1 MAAPTAPPAPAATS
15 GPSSGGSAG
24 AISEAASAH
33 GQTARVPCPQCGEK
47 VRGGLVRCW
56 NCGAFMRPDVAARYA
71 QMDQSAR
78 EEVPFQPLEE
88 IDAPADARRPAAPAP
103 RRTWAA
109 AGDGEGDFELSGD
122 FSAAPAAAAGEYTM
136 DEFQM
141 EGGLAG
147 KFTAGQAPAGQPP
160 AGQAPAGQAPAAK
173 AAPARP
179 SAEAPPAAEPP
190 AAPPPET
197 AAEPTDGADETPART
212 PPPEGP
218 DGDVSHSEATA
229 GDALLNI
236 ALEDQRARKSG
247 LRITGS
253 AILLHCPAGH
263 PVKVKRKFAGK
274 VGRCPHPGCGLRFVV
289 PEVAPGPTGDAPG
302 DASDIAGDAA
312 AGPAAAPDPLAVGPF
327 TRWIDD
333 VRVHTV
339 APDKVK
345 RKAESQAKTFTP
357 ADLALSP
364 EALLVLILKGK
375 AGPFGIGGEKPA
387 AVRAKARTHLGAA
400 APDLEN
406 LPLEH
411 VALSGE
417 NLGEL
422 TVEYPPLVEAEST
435 FGDCAVFGAG
445 RVVVR
450 VPPSGGEQEG
460 EVQFLS
466 MTLSQFRRLSAGLAE
481 FGFVTDFGKASPVP
495 LTDEAPVHT
504 GHYTDAEVPELPRPD
519 LYLADPDLNAVI
531 AGYRCDGCGLVVSED
546 GRKKEKLGGAN
557 GKGLAKAK
565 CPKCG
570 EKFGSNPLYKLATA

>member
-15 GPSSGGSAG
+15 GPPSGGSAG

-33 GQTARVPCPQCGEK
+33 GLTARVPCPQCGEK

-78 EEVPFQPLEE
+78 EEVPFEPLEE
-88 IDAPADARRPAAPAP
+88 IEAPADARRPGPSAP
-103 RRTWAA
+103 RRTWTA
-109 AGDGEGDFELSGD
+109 AGDGEADFELSGD
-122 FSAAPAAAAGEYTM
+122 FSAAPAPAAGEYTM

-147 KFTAGQAPAGQPP
+147 KFTAGKAPPE
-160 AGQAPAGQAPAAK
+160 K
-173 AAPARP
+173 AAPAEP
-179 SAEAPPAAEPP
+179 PAAPEPAAEAPPAAEPP
-190 AAPPPET
+190 AAPPQT
-197 AAEPTDGADETPART
+197 AADSSDAAEEKPART
-212 PPPEGP
+212 PPPGSDAP
-218 DGDVSHSEATA
+218 HSEATA
-229 GDALLNI
+229 GAALLNI
-236 ALEDQRARKSG
+236 ALEDQRARKPG

-289 PEVAPGPTGDAPG
+289 PEVAPEPTDDGSDGAASGPA
-302 DASDIAGDAA
+302 AA

-339 APDKVK
+339 VPDKVK
-345 RKAESQAKTFTP
+345 RKAESQAKAFTP

-387 AVRAKARTHLGAA
+387 AVRAKAREHLGAA

-445 RVVVR
+445 RVVIR
-450 VPPSGGEQEG
+450 VPPSGGEKEG

-466 MTLSQFRRLSAGLAE
+466 MTLSQFRRLSAALAE
-481 FGFVTDFGKASPVP
+481 FGFVSDFGKNSPVP

-531 AGYRCDGCGLVVSED
+531 AGYRCEGCGLVVSED

-570 EKFGSNPLYKLATA
+570 EKFGSNPLYKLG